1 MLTLLGPASL
11 SGADQGAR
19 THCRH
24 RPCSPAPPGE
34 ALRSSP
40 CAFPSP
46 WCWGSSCR
54 SFRPMET
61 SAGELTS
68 AVIAAAGGL
77 RPSART
83 ARHPCL
89 HPGAAALPALLTVMV
104 ASQQADGSAPARRPA
119 PVPGPAPARRYS
131 RPRRGPRAPH
141 PPGFPALLC
150 VFRMAAFLVG
160 MVYPMFES
168 FKVRGRAGQPPGTRS
183 RPAMLRPHEPPLL
196 PAPAHVPRG
205 CSTTACRLLRP
216 CCAACLTAR
225 ALPAHALSLPMR
237 AGHRVAHAG
246 RRHAV
251 ADVLGVLLLP
261 AVHREGGLG
270 LPHLVRAPLLSRA
283 ALSECPAA
291 LLRALR
297 TWPEAS
303 SSGEKLCCR
312 AAAALRCCLPPRVD
326 CLLKPAAAAHTH
338 WHVPSRLALP
348 PFLTLVPAA
357 RRIPFYRMLRVAILA
372 WLALPQLRVR
382 AGRGAWRGAHHG
394 CR

>member
-19 THCRH
+19 TLCRH

-68 AVIAAAGGL
+68 AVIAADGGL

-89 HPGAAALPALLTVMV
+89 HPEAAALPALLTVMV

-119 PVPGPAPARRYS
+119 PVPAPAPARRYS
-131 RPRRGPRAPH
+131 RPRRRPRAPH

-150 VFRMAAFLVG
+150 LHRMAAFLVG

-168 FKVRGRAGQPPGTRS
+168 FKVRGRAGQPPGSRS
-183 RPAMLRPHEPPLL
+183 WPAMPQR
-196 PAPAHVPRG
+196 
-205 CSTTACRLLRP
+205 T
-216 CCAACLTAR
+216 
-225 ALPAHALSLPMR
+225 
-237 AGHRVAHAG
+237 G
-246 RRHAV
+246 RRC
-251 ADVLGVLLLP
+251 LRQLTCLMGVLHNSVLL
-261 AVHREGGLG
+261 A
-270 LPHLVRAPLLSRA
+270 
-283 ALSECPAA
+283 AA
-291 LLRALR
+291 LLRRVPDSTRSIPVHASRPSSR
-297 TWPEAS
+297 TRWATTR
-303 SSGEKLCCR
+303 SG
-312 AAAALRCCLPPRVD
+312 
-326 CLLKPAAAAHTH
+326 
-338 WHVPSRLALP
+338 
-348 PFLTLVPAA
+348 
-357 RRIPFYRMLRVAILA
+357 
-372 WLALPQLRVR
+372 
-382 AGRGAWRGAHHG
+382 
-394 CR
+394 